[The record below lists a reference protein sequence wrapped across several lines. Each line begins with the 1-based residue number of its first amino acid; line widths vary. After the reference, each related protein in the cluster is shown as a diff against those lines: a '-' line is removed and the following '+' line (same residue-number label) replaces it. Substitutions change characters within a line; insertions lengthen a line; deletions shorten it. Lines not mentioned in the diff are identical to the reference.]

1 MPHVIQNG
9 SPTADAGRVRRARWL
24 TGLCA
29 VTLLAVVAGC
39 GADNGDRLLPVA
51 GKVALGDRPLT
62 IGVVSFRPDA
72 SKGNQSMHH
81 PHGEINAEGR
91 YELTTQGKK
100 GAPPGWYKVL
110 VFADGNTTDNN
121 PPAHPLPPNWL
132 MNVKYTAESTTDLF
146 IEVVETPSAGAYD
159 LTVSK

>member
-1 MPHVIQNG
+1 MTPSGAID
-9 SPTADAGRVRRARWL
+9 ADGNYYL
-24 TGLCA
+24 
-29 VTLLAVVAGC
+29 
-39 GADNGDRLLPVA
+39 
-51 GKVALGDRPLT
+51 
-62 IGVVSFRPDA
+62 A
-72 SKGNQSMHH
+72 SKG
-81 PHGEINAEGR
+81 
-91 YELTTQGKK
+91 KD